1 MKRMKNYL
9 SCALGRLFLLASL
22 LAISPGVMADDYL
35 EKESNYTV
43 MLWGNDKLQIKLPTQ
58 NDITGAFNR
67 GVTDGRVYVTIDGGE
82 RQLLLWWDCN
92 THYSDLSAAKV
103 FHANQPGR
111 FNLVGTAYGV
121 KLDITKDDGTVM
133 YFLKPDADDDDH
145 YTTTVEWTVPR
156 IYRGHRLKIE
166 VWCQIDDAASS
177 WFIPKDQKTP
187 SSFYAMGTVD
197 MPEAGEASVTL
208 TEPMLATGRDHAN
221 EIMFS
226 YSFVVNK
233 IYSATLHYTD
243 AVTNK
248 QYTQTLST
256 SKKVDFAYLP
266 ANRPWKDIHI
276 KATVLDV
283 QTKVDIPEN
292 RVDIESEK
300 FSSSMLHHPRGLSA
314 KLEENG
320 FVTLNWQVDDPDQGD
335 IYEGDFFEIQRN
347 LMGATDDDDPYW
359 KTISMEV
366 SYKNNQ
372 KDYTFVDE
380 TLIDQ
385 YEGKA
390 VTYRVRRSVSS
401 MWQWINSSTYAQYL
415 MSEIIYLPRIA
426 GATVSRTK
434 QWNDEGHIAKFDLLL
449 STSDGLVVYNDEDLE
464 AARQKIL
471 DGEIAQ
477 DKIVIPI
484 RNAADWDRCAKAVEM
499 NIRKPNIVLMY
510 DVKLTR
516 DSKMIGDESNPFA
529 GTFDGNGH
537 TLEIDFF
544 NRADY
549 TAPFRYVEGATIKD
563 LHITGRIVSEYK
575 FMGGLIACVYNR
587 SGNPTNIHNCRSSVS
602 IETDYS
608 DDTSSG
614 GFIGRHVYGDLN
626 ISYCLFD
633 GRFSFTRGSSNKNH
647 SNGGFIGWKDDT
659 SDRAYIRNCLFA
671 PIEISTDYD
680 NCATFSRAKDLSSV
694 TLVNCYYTQTYGSE
708 TNGANDCNGVST
720 KMLTEWLNDYGV
732 YWEIIDDKVVP
743 VVSEHYQLPVAV
755 WVLRQSLLLTNWKM
769 Y

>member
-1 MKRMKNYL
+1 MRKTNNQTNL
-9 SCALGRLFLLASL
+9 LGRLFLLVLLLSVSL
-22 LAISPGVMADDYL
+22 STKADDYL
-35 EKESNYTV
+35 EKESNYTA

-67 GVTDGRVYVTIDGGE
+67 GVTDGRVYLTIDGGE

-121 KLDITKDDGTVM
+121 KSDITMDDGTVT
-133 YFLKPDADDDDH
+133 YFLKPDADDGDH

-156 IYRGHRLKIE
+156 TYRGHRLKIE

-177 WFIPKDQKTP
+177 WFIPKDQKNP

-221 EIMFS
+221 EIMLS

-276 KATVLDV
+276 KASVLDV
-283 QTKVDIPEN
+283 QTKTDNPN
-292 RVDIESEK
+292 DKVDIESEK
-300 FSSSMLHHPRGLSA
+300 FSSNMLHHPQGLSA

-372 KDYTFVDE
+372 KDYSFVDE

-385 YEGKA
+385 YEGKE

-401 MWQWINSSTYAQYL
+401 MWQWVSPSTYAQYR

-426 GATVSRTK
+426 GATVSRTE
-434 QWNDEGHIAKFDLLL
+434 QWALHFRWISCVQRRGFGSSSSK
-449 STSDGLVVYNDEDLE
+449 
-464 AARQKIL
+464 
-471 DGEIAQ
+471 
-477 DKIVIPI
+477 
-484 RNAADWDRCAKAVEM
+484 
-499 NIRKPNIVLMY
+499 
-510 DVKLTR
+510 
-516 DSKMIGDESNPFA
+516 DS
-529 GTFDGNGH
+529 
-537 TLEIDFF
+537 
-544 NRADY
+544 
-549 TAPFRYVEGATIKD
+549 
-563 LHITGRIVSEYK
+563 GR
-575 FMGGLIACVYNR
+575 GNR
-587 SGNPTNIHNCRSSVS
+587 SR
-602 IETDYS
+602 
-608 DDTSSG
+608 
-614 GFIGRHVYGDLN
+614 
-626 ISYCLFD
+626 
-633 GRFSFTRGSSNKNH
+633 
-647 SNGGFIGWKDDT
+647 
-659 SDRAYIRNCLFA
+659 
-671 PIEISTDYD
+671 
-680 NCATFSRAKDLSSV
+680 
-694 TLVNCYYTQTYGSE
+694 
-708 TNGANDCNGVST
+708 
-720 KMLTEWLNDYGV
+720 
-732 YWEIIDDKVVP
+732 
-743 VVSEHYQLPVAV
+743 
-755 WVLRQSLLLTNWKM
+755 
-769 Y
+769 